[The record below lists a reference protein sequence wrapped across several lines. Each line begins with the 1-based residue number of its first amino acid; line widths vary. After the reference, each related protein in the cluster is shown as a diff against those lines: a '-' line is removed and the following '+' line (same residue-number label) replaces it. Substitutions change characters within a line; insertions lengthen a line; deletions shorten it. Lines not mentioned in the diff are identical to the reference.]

1 MLVYTLANTKNAFNG
16 HLNPTKDTM
25 TNQIQLENETF
36 IQLLEKVKAA
46 GLSELHAL
54 EKRIDRHFNAGT
66 LSPEGFC
73 ALDVLIMEEIARFD
87 SLTTNH

>member
-1 MLVYTLANTKNAFNG
+1 
-16 HLNPTKDTM
+16 M
-25 TNQIQLENETF
+25 TNQIQIENETF

-87 SLTTNH
+87 LLTTNH

>member
-1 MLVYTLANTKNAFNG
+1 MTK
-16 HLNPTKDTM
+16 
-25 TNQIQLENETF
+25 QSQLETETF
-36 IQLLEKVKAA
+36 IQLLEEIKKA

-73 ALDVLIMEEIARFD
+73 ALDALIMEEIAHFE
-87 SLTTNH
+87 SLTSNH

>member
-1 MLVYTLANTKNAFNG
+1 MTK
-16 HLNPTKDTM
+16 
-25 TNQIQLENETF
+25 QSQLETETF
-36 IQLLEKVKAA
+36 IQLLEKIKKA

-73 ALDVLIMEEIARFD
+73 ALDALIMEEMARFE
-87 SLTTNH
+87 SLTSNH

>member
-1 MLVYTLANTKNAFNG
+1 
-16 HLNPTKDTM
+16 M

-36 IQLLEKVKAA
+36 IQLLEKIKGA

-73 ALDVLIMEEIARFD
+73 ALDVLIMEEITRFD

>member
-1 MLVYTLANTKNAFNG
+1 
-16 HLNPTKDTM
+16 M
-25 TNQIQLENETF
+25 TNQVQLENETF
-36 IQLLEKVKAA
+36 IQLLEKIKAA

-87 SLTTNH
+87 SLTTNNN

>member
-1 MLVYTLANTKNAFNG
+1 MTK
-16 HLNPTKDTM
+16 
-25 TNQIQLENETF
+25 QSQLETETF
-36 IQLLEKVKAA
+36 IQLLEEIKKA

-73 ALDVLIMEEIARFD
+73 ALDSLIMEEMAHFE
-87 SLTTNH
+87 SLTSNH

>member
-1 MLVYTLANTKNAFNG
+1 MTK
-16 HLNPTKDTM
+16 
-25 TNQIQLENETF
+25 QSQLETETF
-36 IQLLEKVKAA
+36 VQLLEKIKTA

-73 ALDVLIMEEIARFD
+73 ALDLLIMEEIAHFD
-87 SLTTNH
+87 SLTSNH